1 MKVLVTGATSGIGRV
16 LVERLLQEGNEV
28 LGIGRDFQKYP
39 LEHPKYQTYSC
50 DLRKMAEVEKLLRVV
65 ASKDWDAVI
74 LVAGLGYF
82 APHEEIHFSKIQ
94 EMVQVNLSSAMML
107 VQASLRSLKKTKGHI
122 LFLSSVT
129 AGKASPIGAAYSA
142 TKAGL
147 SHFAT
152 SLWEEV
158 RKYGVR
164 VSVVEPD
171 MTKTDFYKHNSFD
184 VGEEEDSYLLA
195 EEVVEAVLF
204 LFSQRKEVNIRRIEI
219 QPQRHRIT
227 RRG

>member
-1 MKVLVTGATSGIGRV
+1 MKVLVTGATSGIGRI

-39 LEHPKYQTYSC
+39 LEHPKYQAYSC

-107 VQASLRSLKKTKGHI
+107 VQASLRSLKKQRGI
-122 LFLSSVT
+122 SFFFL
-129 AGKASPIGAAYSA
+129 P
-142 TKAGL
+142 
-147 SHFAT
+147 
-152 SLWEEV
+152 
-158 RKYGVR
+158 
-164 VSVVEPD
+164 
-171 MTKTDFYKHNSFD
+171 
-184 VGEEEDSYLLA
+184 
-195 EEVVEAVLF
+195 
-204 LFSQRKEVNIRRIEI
+204 
-219 QPQRHRIT
+219 
-227 RRG
+227 